1 MSPDNEL
8 EGKLLDLE
16 RRLAALE
23 QWRYEVAESP
33 RRQEVREATVARVD
47 APPAAAPSLVTLD
60 KQEDA
65 VVVQPPPV
73 EFDLSMVGRTLIVL
87 GGAFLLR
94 SITESGLVS
103 ATLGV
108 SLGLAYAAAW
118 LVAGMRSS
126 VSRTS
131 AAYHG
136 VAAVLAAYP
145 LVFEAT
151 RKFAVLDA
159 WSSALALAV
168 VSALWVALCWR
179 KMLNGLAWIATLGFM
194 GTSVL
199 LMAETSAMVPF
210 VWLLAALGITTLWMG
225 YKLKWHLIRWP
236 VAAFLDALL
245 LFMAFLVVTGRSAI
259 PPAVAMAAGAGVF
272 AAYLASFVLRNLVR
286 ERSVVAFEVSQ
297 VIALG
302 LCGLGGA
309 MWIAA
314 ATDTFEVPLALAIL
328 AIAAASYGASF
339 VFIPRH
345 STGPANFFFY
355 STLALVLVL
364 GAGTLVTE
372 GLPSGVL
379 WSALALTA
387 GFFAGRYEKPVLA
400 LHCAIYLVA
409 GLVSTGLVQAGL
421 RTLALEAT
429 GEWAVPWVGAAL
441 VLGASGIAAG
451 IHPIARKGTYSIW
464 RAAKLAILAVLT
476 WTGATMLMALLGGI
490 LHGTASSAP
499 MISFERTAILSGLTI
514 AAAFVARW
522 ATLSPGRT
530 LASALMVALAM
541 KLLWDDLRVGTPLTM
556 FLSFACVGAALILAT
571 KLRKSA
577 VTPGEAAAA
586 S

>member
-1 MSPDNEL
+1 MESDLSQDDEL
-8 EGKLLDLE
+8 ERRLLELE

-23 QWRYEVAESP
+23 QWKSEAAGSP
-33 RRQEVREATVARVD
+33 GMQTVREAAAARADVS
-47 APPAAAPSLVTLD
+47 PVVERVAAAPGEPAD
-60 KQEDA
+60 GA
-65 VVVQPPPV
+65 VVQPPTV

-103 ATLGV
+103 ASVGV
-108 SLGLAYAAAW
+108 SLGLVYAAAW
-118 LVAGMRSS
+118 LVAGMRPA

-136 VAAVLAAYP
+136 LAAVLAAYP

-159 WSSALALAV
+159 WSSALTLAV
-168 VSALWVALCWR
+168 VSALWVVLCWR

-199 LMAETSAMVPF
+199 LMAETTAMVPF
-210 VWLLAALGITTLWMG
+210 VWLHVALGVTTLWMG
-225 YKLKWHLIRWP
+225 YRLKWHLIRWP
-236 VAAFLDALL
+236 VAAFLDVLL

-259 PPAVAMAAGAGVF
+259 PPTVAMAAGAGAF

-297 VIALG
+297 TIVLG
-302 LCGLGGA
+302 VCGLGGA
-309 MWIAA
+309 MWIAGA
-314 ATDTFEVPLALAIL
+314 KDTFEVPLALAIL
-328 AIAAASYGASF
+328 VIAAASYGASF

-364 GAGTLVTE
+364 GAGMMIAE
-372 GLPSGVL
+372 GLPSSAL
-379 WSALALTA
+379 WSGLALTA

-409 GLVSTGLVQAGL
+409 GLVSTGLLQAGV
-421 RTLALEAT
+421 RTLAIEAT
-429 GEWAVPWVGAAL
+429 GDWGVPWVGAAL
-441 VLGASGIAAG
+441 ILVASGIAAS
-451 IHPIARKGTYSIW
+451 IHPMARRGTYSVW
-464 RAAKLAILAVLT
+464 RAAKLAILAVFT
-476 WTGATMLMALLGGI
+476 WTGATMLMAMLGTV
-490 LHGTASSAP
+490 LHGTTPSAA
-499 MISFERTAILSGLTI
+499 MVSFERTAVLSGLTI
-514 AAAFVARW
+514 GAAFVARW
-522 ATLSPGRT
+522 PTLSPGRT
-530 LASALMVALAM
+530 LASVLMVSLAM

-556 FLSFACVGAALILAT
+556 FLSFACVGVALILAT

-577 VTPGEAAAA
+577 ALQRPA
-586 S
+586 